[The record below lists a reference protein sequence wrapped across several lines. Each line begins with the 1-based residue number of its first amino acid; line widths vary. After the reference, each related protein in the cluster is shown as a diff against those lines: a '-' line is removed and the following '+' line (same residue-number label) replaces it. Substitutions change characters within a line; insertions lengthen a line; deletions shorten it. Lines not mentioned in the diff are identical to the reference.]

1 MALATALPPV
11 RTAAST
17 ATPAAQPP
25 TRVGVAPTRTA
36 PTPGRRPSRVSD
48 RRPKL
53 GPVGTSH
60 RFPVAAPAPA
70 PKPAP
75 VPVRLTRRGVVAS
88 WVVAV
93 MSIAIAAFGLVQGLQ
108 PSAPAVVGSQSVVV
122 QPGQSLWEVAQA
134 VNPDVDPR
142 VTLAAIRS
150 ETALDTS
157 VLVPGSTVT
166 VPMFDRG

>member
-1 MALATALPPV
+1 M
-11 RTAAST
+11 
-17 ATPAAQPP
+17 
-25 TRVGVAPTRTA
+25 
-36 PTPGRRPSRVSD
+36 
-48 RRPKL
+48 
-53 GPVGTSH
+53 
-60 RFPVAAPAPA
+60 
-70 PKPAP
+70 
-75 VPVRLTRRGVVAS
+75 PVRLTRRGVVAS

>member
-1 MALATALPPV
+1 MALATALPPAP
-11 RTAAST
+11 TAGST
-17 ATPAAQPP
+17 VAQAAQPA
-25 TRVGVAPTRTA
+25 TRVRVAPARTA
-36 PTPGRRPSRVSD
+36 PTSGRRPSRLPD

-60 RFPVAAPAPA
+60 RFPGAAPMPV
-70 PKPAP
+70 P
-75 VPVRLTRRGVVAS
+75 VPVRLTRRGVLAS

-93 MSIAIAAFGLVQGLQ
+93 ISIAIAVFGLVQGLQ

-134 VNPDVDPR
+134 VNPSVDPR

-150 ETALDTS
+150 QNTLDTS

-166 VPMFDRG
+166 VPTFDRG